1 MTSQDT
7 CRCEKK
13 SCGCTQAEACRC
25 GQRCECETRCTCENG
40 CSCGAAK

>member
-1 MTSQDT
+1 MSSEET

-13 SCGCTQAEACRC
+13 SCGCTMAEPCQC
-25 GQRCECETRCTCENG
+25 GQRCECETTCTCENG